1 MPPRRVLLVGPYPPP
16 YGGLSVQ
23 LQQWQR
29 YVQQTHGWI
38 CEVLNIGERRD
49 EPLPGAHPVRG
60 YLDFWRKLSQYARQG
75 YLIHLFTNGHNLK
88 SWLSALACALAGC
101 INHRRSLLVF
111 GSGNLPGF
119 IERSGT
125 LARAVA
131 KTAVRLSGQIVCRND
146 DMLQALLKLG
156 VDRSKVSI
164 VSGYYGTFDQS
175 DDLPIGIQK
184 FLDEHRPVLGA
195 MATTLSPEYGVP
207 LFLDAA
213 EHLRHQYPR
222 LGVVLIG
229 IADKE
234 RSQLRIPDQ
243 VDVCLAGP
251 LPNPVAMAVMNRLS
265 VFVRPSLFDG
275 DSRSVREALSLGIP
289 VVASNTGLR
298 PAGVKLF
305 AKGDAAQMMAAIRET
320 IEGSETG
327 VPPAT
332 TAAREESVSQLLSLY
347 EKLVH
352 AA

>member
-1 MPPRRVLLVGPYPPP
+1 
-16 YGGLSVQ
+16 
-23 LQQWQR
+23 
-29 YVQQTHGWI
+29 
-38 CEVLNIGERRD
+38 
-49 EPLPGAHPVRG
+49 LPGVHPVRG
-60 YLDFWRKLSQYARQG
+60 YLDFWKKLTKYARQG
-75 YLIHLFTNGHNLK
+75 YLIHLFTNGHNFK

-111 GSGNLPGF
+111 GSGNLPRF
-119 IERSGT
+119 IQESGP

-131 KTAVRLSGQIVCRND
+131 KMVVRLSGQIVCRND
-146 DMLQALLKLG
+146 DMLEALLKLG

-164 VSGYYGTFDQS
+164 VSGYYGTLDQS

-184 FLDEHRPVLGA
+184 FLTEHQPVLGA
-195 MATTLSPEYGVP
+195 MATTLSPEYGIP
-207 LFLDAA
+207 LFLDAV
-213 EHLRHQYPR
+213 ERLHHQHPE

-229 IADKE
+229 IGEKE
-234 RSQLRIPDQ
+234 RAQLRIPAQ
-243 VDVCLAGP
+243 VDVCLAGA

-289 VVASNTGLR
+289 VVASDTGLR

-305 AKGDAAQMMAAIRET
+305 AKGDAAQMSAAIRET
-320 IEGSETG
+320 IEGAETV

-332 TAAREESVSQLLSLY
+332 TSAREESVSQLLSLY

>member
-1 MPPRRVLLVGPYPPP
+1 
-16 YGGLSVQ
+16 
-23 LQQWQR
+23 
-29 YVQQTHGWI
+29 
-38 CEVLNIGERRD
+38 
-49 EPLPGAHPVRG
+49 LPGAHPVRG
-60 YLDFWRKLSQYARQG
+60 YLDFWKKLTKYARQG
-75 YLIHLFTNGHNLK
+75 YLIHLFTNGHNFK

-119 IERSGT
+119 IEGSGP

-131 KTAVRLSGQIVCRND
+131 TMAVRLSGQLVCRND
-146 DMLQALLKLG
+146 DMLEALLKLG

-184 FLDEHRPVLGA
+184 FLTEHQPVLGA
-195 MATTLSPEYGVP
+195 MATTLSPEYGIP
-207 LFLDAA
+207 LLLDAA
-213 EHLRHQYPR
+213 ERLRHQYPK

-229 IADKE
+229 IGDKE
-234 RSQLRIPDQ
+234 RAQLRIPDQ
-243 VDVCLAGP
+243 VDVCLAGA
-251 LPNPVAMAVMNRLS
+251 LPNPVAMAVMSRLS
-265 VFVRPSLFDG
+265 VFVRPSFFDG

-289 VVASNTGLR
+289 VAASDTGLR

-305 AKGDAAQMMAAIRET
+305 AKGDAAQMTAAVRET
-320 IEGSETG
+320 IEGAETV

-332 TAAREESVSQLLSLY
+332 TSAREESVSQLLSLY